1 MEKVLAKE
9 LEPFKPLF
17 IEEPVLPEKNEAL
30 LEITKHTGSEL
41 ADLRMKGEH
50 SFMSLDV
57 FKLDGR
63 VALITG
69 GNRGLGFAM
78 AKALAEAGAD
88 VVLTSR
94 KSEKARESAA
104 AIAEAT
110 GRRALGLTVDVT
122 DAQQVESMVQSTLQ
136 ALGRI
141 DILVNNAGVN
151 VRKPIEEFDEASW
164 DLVQNTNLKAP
175 FLCARAVARSMKA
188 QRYGRVVNVASMLG
202 LTALPERGAYCS
214 SKGGLIQLTKV
225 QALEWAPYN
234 ITANALCPG
243 PFATELNTPVL
254 NNPQANQFFL
264 NHIALGLWGQPE
276 EIGGAIVFLAS
287 DASSFMTG
295 STLVFDGGWT
305 AE

>member
-1 MEKVLAKE
+1 MEFDMVSSHNDI
-9 LEPFKPLF
+9 LE
-17 IEEPVLPEKNEAL
+17 
-30 LEITKHTGSEL
+30 TGSESL
-41 ADLRMKGEH
+41 ERKEH
-50 SFMSLDV
+50 TSLMSLDV

-214 SKGGLIQLTKV
+214 SKGGLIQL
-225 QALEWAPYN
+225 
-234 ITANALCPG
+234 
-243 PFATELNTPVL
+243 
-254 NNPQANQFFL
+254 
-264 NHIALGLWGQPE
+264 
-276 EIGGAIVFLAS
+276 
-287 DASSFMTG
+287 
-295 STLVFDGGWT
+295 
-305 AE
+305 